1 MHWRKT
7 AIEKIPPNRFRPKFC
22 PNKSCRCHAR
32 GGPSFRWV
40 HRGSFTRKCDRRTIP
55 NFNCK
60 ACGRQFSQQ
69 SFANTYYMKKP
80 KLLPLVAAGL
90 VAGSAAR
97 QTARS
102 HGCSHTT
109 VVRLNNRLGRH
120 TMLLM
125 SLALESLDT
134 IREAINFDH
143 FETFQYCQEMQ
154 LGIGTPVGAASWF
167 VYDLDPVPHR
177 RGGKMTAARK
187 ARLQE
192 QIKRWGGIPVGSY
205 RKSTLSMVKRLLGKM
220 PSDAELD
227 LISDDQP
234 TYRPAVKEACHGRR
248 FTHRVHPN
256 PVRREKDGSRTRQAI
271 VRNAAMFPV
280 DQLHRLLRHS
290 DANHKRETIAFG
302 RRANAILLRCFLFIV
317 WRNFVKDRS
326 ERKPTGAT
334 PAMKLGLA
342 KARWS
347 WATVL
352 SRRLFPGRL
361 AVPRRWMKIY
371 RQEMQTPAVGV
382 NRVHALRN
390 AF

>member
-1 MHWRKT
+1 MDWRKT
-7 AIEKIPPNRFRPKFC
+7 AIEKIPPDRFKPQFC
-22 PNKSCRCHAR
+22 PNRSCSCHAKN
-32 GGPSFRWV
+32 GSSFRWV
-40 HRGSFTRKCDRRTIP
+40 RKGSYSRKCDRRTIP
-55 NFNCK
+55 KFRCK
-60 ACGRQFSQQ
+60 SCGRYFSQQ

-80 KLLPLVAAGL
+80 KLLHAVAAGL
-90 VAGSAAR
+90 VAGCAAR

-102 HGCSHTT
+102 HDCSHTT

-120 TMLLM
+120 AILLM
-125 SLALESLDT
+125 SLALENLDT
-134 IREAINFDH
+134 IHEAVVFDH

-154 LGIGTPVGAASWF
+154 LGIGTPVGVGSWF
-167 VYDLDPVPHR
+167 IYDLDPVPHR

-187 ARLQE
+187 AKLIERME
-192 QIKRWGGIPVGSY
+192 RWGGIPAGSY
-205 RKSTLSMVKRLLGKM
+205 RKSAVSMVKRLLEIV
-220 PSDAELD
+220 PLD
-227 LISDDQP
+227 TGLVLVSDDHP
-234 TYRPAVKEACHGRR
+234 TYRPAVLDACRGRR
-248 FTHRVHPN
+248 FTHRIHPN
-256 PVRREKDGSRTRQAI
+256 PIRGEKHGRRSREAI
-271 VRNAAMFPV
+271 ARNAAMFPV

-326 ERKPTGAT
+326 ERKPTGTT

-342 KARWS
+342 RQRWN

-361 AVPRRWMKIY
+361 AVPHRWMKLY
-371 RQEMQTPAVGV
+371 RQLMQTPAVGI
-382 NRVHALRN
+382 NQVHALRN

>member
-1 MHWRKT
+1 MNWRKT
-7 AIEKIPPNRFRPKFC
+7 AIEKIPPDRFKPKFC
-22 PNKSCRCHAR
+22 PNRDCRCHAK
-32 GGPSFRWV
+32 GNSSFRWV
-40 HRGSFTRKCDRRTIP
+40 RKGSYTRKCDRRTIP
-55 NFNCK
+55 KFKCK
-60 ACGRQFSQQ
+60 ACGRYFSQQ
-69 SFANTYYMKKP
+69 SFANTYYMKRP
-80 KLLPLVAAGL
+80 KLLPAVAAGL

-102 HGCSHTT
+102 QGCSHTT
-109 VVRLNNRLGRH
+109 VVRLHRRLGRH
-120 TMLLM
+120 TLLLM
-125 SLALESLDT
+125 SLALENLDA
-134 IREAINFDH
+134 IRESVVFDH

-154 LGIGTPVGAASWF
+154 LGIGTPVGADSWF

-187 ARLQE
+187 AKQRE
-192 QIKRWGGIPVGSY
+192 RIGRWGGMPTGSY
-205 RKSTLSMVKRLLGKM
+205 RKSTFSMVKRLLRKV
-220 PSDAELD
+220 PSDAEFD

-234 TYRPAVKEACHGRR
+234 TYRPAVREACRGRDY
-248 FTHRVHPN
+248 THRVYPN
-256 PVRREKDGSRTRQAI
+256 PVRGNKDGVRRREAKA
-271 VRNAAMFPV
+271 RNAAMFPV

-326 ERKPTGAT
+326 ERKPTGTT

-342 KARWS
+342 RERWNWS
-347 WATVL
+347 TVL

-361 AVPRRWMKIY
+361 AVPQRWMKLY
-371 RQEMQTPAVGV
+371 RQLMETPAVGI
-382 NRVHALRN
+382 NQVHALRN